1 MATVSRATAA
11 EAAIGAMI
19 DDHAAGYRKRRRI
32 GNTDEYELTRVL
44 GAGGFGVVVKA
55 RHRATGEDVA
65 LKFLVRSPDG
75 GGDGKR
81 RRHRAHALHRDLL
94 REACYLKACRG
105 HPSIVGLHGIARDPR
120 TGQCSLVLEH
130 VGPNLAH
137 VLRDRRRPFTE
148 EETRRVM
155 RQLLSGAGR
164 MHERGIV
171 HRDIKPGNVLVGGQG
186 VVKIC
191 DLGLAVS
198 MASAP
203 PPRGR
208 AGTRWYMAPEMLLGR
223 PDYDELVDAWLLGC
237 VMAELLTGETLFPG
251 QNAVDQLLRISSVL
265 GGACVGFAHA
275 PLAAAGQ
282 MPPTRRCDS
291 RLRELFP
298 EERLSRDGFEVLD
311 GLLTCDPSERL
322 PAAVALQCPWFTGTA
337 YVPASAA

>member
-1 MATVSRATAA
+1 
-11 EAAIGAMI
+11 MI
-19 DDHAAGYRKRRRI
+19 DDHAAGSRKRRRI
-32 GNTDEYELTRVL
+32 GSTEDYQLTRVL

-55 RHRATGEDVA
+55 RHRATGDDVA

-75 GGDGKR
+75 GKR
-81 RRHRAHALHRDLL
+81 RHHRAHALHRGLL
-94 REACYLKACRG
+94 REACYLAACRG
-105 HPSIVGLHGIARDPR
+105 HPSVVGLHGIARDPR
-120 TGQCSLVLEH
+120 SGQCSLVLEH
-130 VGPNLAH
+130 VGPSLAH
-137 VLRDRRRPFTE
+137 VLRARRRPFTE

-171 HRDIKPGNVLVGGQG
+171 HRDIKPGNVLVGGEG
-186 VVKIC
+186 AVKIC

-223 PDYDELVDAWLLGC
+223 PDYDELVDAWSLGC
-237 VMAELLTGETLFPG
+237 VMAELLAGEPLFPG
-251 QNAVDQLLRISSVL
+251 QNVVDQLFRIFRVL
-265 GGACVGFAHA
+265 GGACVGFTRTPL

-282 MPPTRRCDS
+282 MPPTRRGDS
-291 RLRELFP
+291 VLRALFP

-322 PAAVALQCPWFTGTA
+322 PAAVALQCPWFTDTA
-337 YVPASAA
+337 DVAASTA

>member
-1 MATVSRATAA
+1 MATVSRAAAA

-19 DDHAAGYRKRRRI
+19 DDHAAGSRKRRRI
-32 GNTDEYELTRVL
+32 GSTEDYELTRVL

-75 GGDGKR
+75 GGDGQRK
-81 RRHRAHALHRDLL
+81 RHRAHSLHRDLL
-94 REACYLKACRG
+94 REACYLAACRG
-105 HPSIVGLHGIARDPR
+105 HPSVVGLHGIARDPR

-130 VGPNLAH
+130 VGPSLAH
-137 VLRDRRRPFTE
+137 VLRARRRPFTE

-171 HRDIKPGNVLVGGQG
+171 HRDIKPGNVLVGGEG
-186 VVKIC
+186 AVKIC

-203 PPRGR
+203 PPRSR

-223 PDYDELVDAWLLGC
+223 PDYDELVDAWSLGC
-237 VMAELLTGETLFPG
+237 VMAELLTGEPLFPG
-251 QNAVDQLLRISSVL
+251 KNAVDQLHRISGVL
-265 GGACVGFAHA
+265 GGA
-275 PLAAAGQ
+275 GQ
-282 MPPTRRCDS
+282 Y
-291 RLRELFP
+291 RLREMFP
-298 EERLSRDGFEVLD
+298 EERLSRDGFEVLE
-311 GLLTCDPSERL
+311 GLLTCDPGERL
-322 PAAVALQCPWFTGTA
+322 PAATALQCPWFTRTA
-337 YVPASAA
+337 DVPASAA

>member
-1 MATVSRATAA
+1 MATMSRAAAA
-11 EAAIGAMI
+11 EAAIGAMM
-19 DDHAAGYRKRRRI
+19 DDHAAGSRKRRRI
-32 GNTDEYELTRVL
+32 GSTDDYELTRVL

-75 GGDGKR
+75 GGGKR
-81 RRHRAHALHRDLL
+81 RRHRAHAVHRDLL
-94 REACYLKACRG
+94 REACYLAACRG
-105 HPSIVGLHGIARDPR
+105 HPSVVGLHGIARDPR

-130 VGPNLAH
+130 VGPSLAH
-137 VLRDRRRPFTE
+137 VLRARHRPFTE

-171 HRDIKPGNVLVGGQG
+171 HRDIKPGNVLVGGEG
-186 VVKIC
+186 LVKIC

-198 MASAP
+198 MAGAP

-208 AGTRWYMAPEMLLGR
+208 AGTRWYMAPEILLGR
-223 PDYDELVDAWLLGC
+223 PDYDELVDTWSLGC
-237 VMAELLTGETLFPG
+237 VMAELLASEPLFPG
-251 QNAVDQLLRISSVL
+251 QNAVDQLFRIFRVL
-265 GGACVGFAHA
+265 GDACVGFTHTHT

-282 MPPTRRCDS
+282 MPPTRRGDS

-311 GLLTCDPSERL
+311 GLLRCDPSERL

-337 YVPASAA
+337 DFPAA

>member
-1 MATVSRATAA
+1 MATVSRRAAA

-19 DDHAAGYRKRRRI
+19 DDHAAGSRKRRRI
-32 GNTDEYELTRVL
+32 GSTEDYELTRVL

-75 GGDGKR
+75 GKR
-81 RRHRAHALHRDLL
+81 RRHRAQALHRDLL
-94 REACYLKACRG
+94 REACYLAACRG
-105 HPSIVGLHGIARDPR
+105 HPSVVGLHGIARDPH

-130 VGPNLAH
+130 VGPSLAH
-137 VLRDRRRPFTE
+137 VLRARRRPFTE

-171 HRDIKPGNVLVGGQG
+171 HRDIKPGNVLVGGEG

-208 AGTRWYMAPEMLLGR
+208 AGTRWYMAPEMLLGK
-223 PDYDELVDAWLLGC
+223 PDYDELVDAWSLGC
-237 VMAELLTGETLFPG
+237 VMAELLAGEPLFPG
-251 QNAVDQLLRISSVL
+251 DSATDQLRRIFRVL
-265 GGACVGFAHA
+265 DSTCMAST

-282 MPPTRRCDS
+282 KLLTRRSDS

-298 EERLSRDGFEVLD
+298 KERLSRDGFKVLEV
-311 GLLTCDPSERL
+311 LLTCAPGQRL
-322 PAAVALQCPWFTGTA
+322 PSAMALQCPWFAGTA
-337 YVPASAA
+337 DVPASAA

>member
-1 MATVSRATAA
+1 MR
-11 EAAIGAMI
+11 
-19 DDHAAGYRKRRRI
+19 
-32 GNTDEYELTRVL
+32 LC
-44 GAGGFGVVVKA
+44 
-55 RHRATGEDVA
+55 ATGEDVA
-65 LKFLVRSPDG
+65 LKFLVCSTDG
-75 GGDGKR
+75 GGGGKR
-81 RRHRAHALHRDLL
+81 ERHRAHALHHDLL
-94 REACYLKACRG
+94 REACYLAACRG
-105 HPSIVGLHGIARDPR
+105 HPSVVGLQGIARDPG

-130 VGPNLAH
+130 VGPSLAH
-137 VLRDRRRPFTE
+137 VLRARRRPFTE

-171 HRDIKPGNVLVGGQG
+171 HRDIKPGNVLVGGDG
-186 VVKIC
+186 AVKIC

-223 PDYDELVDAWLLGC
+223 PDYDELVDAWSLGC
-237 VMAELLTGETLFPG
+237 VMAELLAGEPLFRDR
-251 QNAVDQLLRISSVL
+251 NAVDQLLRVFRVL
-265 GGACVGFAHA
+265 GGGCVGFAHT

-282 MPPTRRCDS
+282 MPPTRRGNS

-311 GLLTCDPSERL
+311 GLLACDPSERL
-322 PAAVALQCPWFTGTA
+322 PATVALQCPWFAGTA
-337 YVPASAA
+337 DDVPASAA

>member
-1 MATVSRATAA
+1 MAIMSRAAAA

-19 DDHAAGYRKRRRI
+19 DDHAAGSRKRRRI
-32 GNTDEYELTRVL
+32 GSTEDYQLTRVL

-55 RHRATGEDVA
+55 RHRATGDDVA

-75 GGDGKR
+75 GKR
-81 RRHRAHALHRDLL
+81 RHHRAHALHRGLL
-94 REACYLKACRG
+94 REACYLAACRG
-105 HPSIVGLHGIARDPR
+105 HPSVVGLHGIARDPR
-120 TGQCSLVLEH
+120 SGQCSLVLEH
-130 VGPNLAH
+130 VGPSLAH
-137 VLRDRRRPFTE
+137 VLRARRRPFTE

-171 HRDIKPGNVLVGGQG
+171 HRDIKPGNVLVGGEG
-186 VVKIC
+186 AVKIC

-203 PPRGR
+203 PPPGR

-223 PDYDELVDAWLLGC
+223 PDYDELVDAWSVGC
-237 VMAELLTGETLFPG
+237 VMAELLAGEPLFPG
-251 QNAVDQLLRISSVL
+251 QNVVDQLFRIFRVL
-265 GGACVGFAHA
+265 GGACVGFTRTPL

-282 MPPTRRCDS
+282 MPPTRRGDS
-291 RLRELFP
+291 VLRALFP

-322 PAAVALQCPWFTGTA
+322 PAAVALQCPWFTDTA
-337 YVPASAA
+337 DVAASTA